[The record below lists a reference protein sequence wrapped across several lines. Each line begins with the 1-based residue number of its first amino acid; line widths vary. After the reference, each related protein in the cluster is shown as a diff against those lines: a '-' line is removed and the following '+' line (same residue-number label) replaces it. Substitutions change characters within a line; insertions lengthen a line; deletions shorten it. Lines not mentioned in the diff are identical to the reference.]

1 MKAPPEITRINRSG
15 SKRNA
20 LVVRLERNLKDVNL
34 LKTKL
39 SSYNCEPQTYSL
51 FERIEA
57 LRSGLESLSRNDQE
71 IITALKERKKSAKE
85 CLEKVNQHYSEFQR
99 LQQGVTEYLGL
110 TQNRYMQG

>member
-1 MKAPPEITRINRSG
+1 MRTSPEMDGINRSG

-39 SSYNCEPQTYSL
+39 NSYNCEPQTYSL

-57 LRSGLESLSRNDQE
+57 LRRGLETLRRNDQE
-71 IITALKERKKSAKE
+71 IIAALKERKKSAKE
-85 CLEKVNQHYSEFQR
+85 CAEEVNEHYSEFHKLQR
-99 LQQGVTEYLGL
+99 GVEEYLGL
-110 TQNRYMQG
+110 TQNRYMHG